1 MLGFP
6 RETYT
11 ILLWWFCKICN
22 LARDLLI
29 PESRISIENEDSI
42 VEKLNLRRYPFDWKS
57 QGEIIIGTDGLK
69 KASMI

>member
-1 MLGFP
+1 M
-6 RETYT
+6 
-11 ILLWWFCKICN
+11 
-22 LARDLLI
+22 LI

-69 KASMI
+69 KAKGKSSMI